1 MQCIWCNK
9 IVEEYTAAAEKQ
21 TEPHVYEVSA
31 LAYKGLL
38 GEGENRPEPGP
49 GYVHKT
55 RGMRAKPS
63 HLLPQ
68 TGKQR
73 PSRFARITLP
83 ACNEETPLHTTC
95 MMIMTQWFARG
106 RI

>member
-1 MQCIWCNK
+1 MVTFIPCRYVFCLHCTLEHVVATRASPFMQCIWCNK

-63 HLLPQ
+63 HLLQQ

-73 PSRFARITLP
+73 PSRFS
-83 ACNEETPLHTTC
+83 
-95 MMIMTQWFARG
+95 
-106 RI
+106 